1 MKLDRLGSRVIF
13 HFAWSALANKSLAGC
28 TTGGKSRWLGSER
41 YPERCVPGRRF
52 AVWIPGTGRRPR
64 CRGWDLCCV
73 CAWSHD
79 LTSGDSGSE
88 WGSGARGAAA
98 AGRPSRPGP
107 QGRWPCAPTPSPRW
121 GPAGC
126 AAPRGSLPLALCP
139 HKCLLPTAAEDG
151 VCSCRRH
158 VRKPGARLVRTLG
171 AAPRVPA
178 RPSSL
183 QG

>member
-1 MKLDRLGSRVIF
+1 MKLDRLGSRVVF
-13 HFAWSALANKSLAGC
+13 HFAWSTLANKSLAGC
-28 TTGGKSRWLGSER
+28 TTRGKSRWLGSER
-41 YPERCVPGRRF
+41 YPERAGGLRFGFQGRGGGPGAAGGTCPAF
-52 AVWIPGTGRRPR
+52 APGVTTSPPGTRAP
-64 CRGWDLCCV
+64 
-73 CAWSHD
+73 
-79 LTSGDSGSE
+79 SGSPE
-88 WGSGARGAAA
+88 GARARGAAA

-107 QGRWPCAPTPSPRW
+107 QGRWPRAPTPSPRW

-151 VCSCRRH
+151 LCSCRRH
-158 VRKPGARLVRTLG
+158 VRKPGARLVRTLD